1 MMLHWDVNPT
11 NLKHRS
17 MMLHCSVMPASC
29 KGKREA
35 DNNGQYQLVPAS
47 ASKWHQ
53 YQPSSGI
60 QWQLQSIQPVA
71 IAIASPNRSNAAN
84 QK

>member
-1 MMLHWDVNPT
+1 ML
-11 NLKHRS
+11 
-17 MMLHCSVMPASC
+17 ASC

-35 DNNGQYQLVPAS
+35 DNNGQYQQVAS
-47 ASKWHQ
+47 VASIPTNKWHHWQ
-53 YQPSSGI
+53 QTSGI
-60 QWQLQSIQPVA
+60 KWQLQSIQSVA